1 MEISRFKLQSQ
12 AENPVKE
19 DHLIME
25 KWNYILREE
34 IGEKGKEGRHV
45 FLADRILSE
54 DSVEYGQQVHGVKTR
69 KGKDCKSKR
78 QRVVIKSTDC
88 ASVYL
93 RSTLAELNCLQGLQH
108 PGIPRIL
115 ENRREGT
122 SYHLVLPYIEGKSLK
137 TILEEKKG
145 VEPEEAFSLLRELG
159 EILCYLHSLNPP
171 ILYRDLKPE
180 HIRIDRNG
188 QVHLLD
194 FDGAMPM
201 GKVGEQI
208 GNPRFSAP
216 EQFVSQAK
224 VDERSD
230 IYAFGKIAEL
240 LFFQFPPET
249 LTTWER
255 RKWKRFLK
263 RCTQENK
270 EKRYG
275 NMKMVLRELKRLEN
289 PKTGKDSLGSSLP

>member
-1 MEISRFKLQSQ
+1 
-12 AENPVKE
+12 
-19 DHLIME
+19 ME

-45 FLADRILSE
+45 FLADRVLA
-54 DSVEYGQQVHGVKTR
+54 DAGKEYGEPLQK
-69 KGKDCKSKR
+69 
-78 QRVVIKSTDC
+78 VVIKSTDC
-88 ASVYL
+88 SSIYL
-93 RSTLAELNCLQGLQH
+93 RSTLAELNCLQELQH
-108 PGIPRIL
+108 PGIPQIL
-115 ENRREGT
+115 EHRREEA
-122 SYHLVLPYIEGKSLK
+122 SYQLVLSYIEGKSLK
-137 TILEEKKG
+137 TILQENKG
-145 VEPEEAFSLLRELG
+145 LEPGEAVSLLRQLG
-159 EILCYLHSLNPP
+159 EILHYLHSQKPP

-180 HIRIDRNG
+180 HIWIDRNG
-188 QVHLLD
+188 QLHLLD

-249 LTTWER
+249 LTTWEW
-255 RKWKRFLK
+255 RKWKRFFK
-263 RCTQENK
+263 RCTQETK
-270 EKRYG
+270 EKRYRD
-275 NMKMVLRELKRLEN
+275 MKAVLRELQRLEN
-289 PKTGKDSLGSSLP
+289 PKTGMERLREKADRLGSSLP

>member
-1 MEISRFKLQSQ
+1 M
-12 AENPVKE
+12 
-19 DHLIME
+19 IME

-45 FLADRILSE
+45 FLADRILT
-54 DSVEYGQQVHGVKTR
+54 DPGKAYGESSQK
-69 KGKDCKSKR
+69 
-78 QRVVIKSTDC
+78 VVIKSTDC
-88 ASVYL
+88 SSIYL
-93 RSTLAELNCLQGLQH
+93 RSTLAELNCLQELQH

-115 ENRREGT
+115 EHRREGA
-122 SYHLVLPYIEGKSLK
+122 SYQLVLSYIEGKSLK
-137 TILEEKKG
+137 IILQENKG
-145 VEPEEAFSLLRELG
+145 LEPGEAVSLLRQLG
-159 EILCYLHSLNPP
+159 EILHYLHSQKPP

-180 HIRIDRNG
+180 HIKIDRNG
-188 QVHLLD
+188 QLHLLD

-249 LTTWER
+249 LTTWEW
-255 RKWKRFLK
+255 RKWKRFFK
-263 RCTQENK
+263 HCTQENK

-275 NMKMVLRELKRLEN
+275 DMRVVLRELERL
-289 PKTGKDSLGSSLP
+289 DM

>member
-1 MEISRFKLQSQ
+1 M
-12 AENPVKE
+12 
-19 DHLIME
+19 IME

-54 DSVEYGQQVHGVKTR
+54 DSGEYGQQVCGVKTMV
-69 KGKDCKSKR
+69 GKDCKSER

-88 ASVYL
+88 SSIYL
-93 RSTLAELNCLQGLQH
+93 RSTLAELNCLQELQH
-108 PGIPRIL
+108 PGIPQVL
-115 ENRREGT
+115 EHRREEA
-122 SYHLVLPYIEGKSLK
+122 SYQLVLSYIEGKSLK
-137 TILEEKKG
+137 TILQENKG
-145 VEPEEAFSLLRELG
+145 LEPGEAVSLLRQLG
-159 EILCYLHSLNPP
+159 EILHYLHSQKPP

-180 HIRIDRNG
+180 HIMVDSDG

-201 GKVGEQI
+201 GKIGERI

-230 IYAFGKIAEL
+230 IYAFGRIAEL
-240 LFFQFPPET
+240 VFKQLPAAA
-249 LTTWER
+249 LTEGEQ
-255 RKWKRFLK
+255 RKWKRFFK
-263 RCTQENK
+263 RCTKETK
-270 EKRYG
+270 EKRYRD
-275 NMKMVLRELKRLEN
+275 MKAVLRELQRLEN
-289 PKTGKDSLGSSLP
+289 PKTGMERVREKADRLGSSLP

>member
-1 MEISRFKLQSQ
+1 M
-12 AENPVKE
+12 
-19 DHLIME
+19 IME

-54 DSVEYGQQVHGVKTR
+54 DSGEYGQQVCGVKTMM
-69 KGKDCKSKR
+69 GKDCKSER

-88 ASVYL
+88 SSIYL
-93 RSTLAELNCLQGLQH
+93 RSTLAELNCLQELQH
-108 PGIPRIL
+108 PGIPQVL
-115 ENRREGT
+115 EHRREEA
-122 SYHLVLPYIEGKSLK
+122 SYQLVLSYIEGKSLK
-137 TILEEKKG
+137 TILQENKG
-145 VEPEEAFSLLRELG
+145 LEPGEAVSLLRQLG
-159 EILCYLHSLNPP
+159 EILHYLHSQKPP

-180 HIRIDRNG
+180 HIRIDQNG
-188 QVHLLD
+188 QLYLLD

-249 LTTWER
+249 LTTWEW
-255 RKWKRFLK
+255 RKWKRFFK
-263 RCTQENK
+263 HCTQENK

-275 NMKMVLRELKRLEN
+275 DMRVVLRELERL
-289 PKTGKDSLGSSLP
+289 DM

>member
-1 MEISRFKLQSQ
+1 M
-12 AENPVKE
+12 
-19 DHLIME
+19 IME

-45 FLADRILSE
+45 FLADRVLSE
-54 DSVEYGQQVHGVKTR
+54 DSGEYGQQVCGVKTMM
-69 KGKDCKSKR
+69 GKDCKSER

-88 ASVYL
+88 SSIYL
-93 RSTLAELNCLQGLQH
+93 RSTLAELNCLQELQH
-108 PGIPRIL
+108 PGIPQVL
-115 ENRREGT
+115 EHRREEA
-122 SYHLVLPYIEGKSLK
+122 SCQLVLSYIEGKSLK
-137 TILEEKKG
+137 TRLEEKEK
-145 VEPEEAFSLLRELG
+145 VEPREAVSLLRQLG
-159 EILCYLHSLNPP
+159 EILHYLHSQKPP

-180 HIRIDRNG
+180 HIQIGRNG
-188 QVHLLD
+188 QLYLLD

-249 LTTWER
+249 LTTWEW
-255 RKWKRFLK
+255 RKWKRFFK
-263 RCTQENK
+263 HCTQENK

-275 NMKMVLRELKRLEN
+275 DMKAVLRELQRLEN
-289 PKTGKDSLGSSLP
+289 PKTGLERLREKADRLGSSLP